1 MTIREAHFPNDLV
14 VVRELFEEY
23 AAGLGIDLCFQGFRE
38 ELAGLPGMYS
48 RPAGGVWLAEV
59 DGIAAGCIALRP
71 RGEDRAELKRL
82 YVRPA
87 FRGTGIARALAER
100 ALTAAIAIGYRQAC
114 LDTLRTMTGAI
125 ALYRSLGF
133 AEIEPYYHNPI
144 PEVVYLGR
152 ELHGTAAGL

>member
-1 MTIREAHFPNDLV
+1 MI
-14 VVRELFEEY
+14 RELFEEY
-23 AAGLGIDLCFQGFRE
+23 AAGLGIDLCFQGFSA
-38 ELAGLPGMYS
+38 ELAELPGQYA

-59 DGIAAGCIALRP
+59 DGTAVGCIALRP

-87 FRGTGIARALAER
+87 FRGTGIGRALAER
-100 ALTAAIAIGYRQAC
+100 ALSAAVEISYRRAC

-133 AEIEPYYHNPI
+133 MEIESYYHNPI
-144 PEVVYLGR
+144 PEVLYLGR
-152 ELHGTAAGL
+152 ELRGTAANV